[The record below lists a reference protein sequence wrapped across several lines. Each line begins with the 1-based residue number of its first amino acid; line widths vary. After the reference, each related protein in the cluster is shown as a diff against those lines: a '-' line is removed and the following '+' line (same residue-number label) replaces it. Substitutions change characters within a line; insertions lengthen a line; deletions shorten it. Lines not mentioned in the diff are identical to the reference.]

1 MNKNKIINSLS
12 NIRNLGECILETKTL
27 KEAFTEFSQGNF
39 TYEQVKYFYNKN
51 KEAIV
56 KEMAIHEKCSNC
68 GQYFY
73 PEEVEIVNLFNHCG
87 KRRIIDMRQ
96 KMSLFIIYCFPEY
109 TRLHC
114 GRLLL
119 RLLLL

>member
-56 KEMAIHEKCSNC
+56 KEMANRGKCSNC

-73 PEEVEIVNLFNHCG
+73 PEEVEIVNLFNHYGRRRTIDAILTLGISETVRKPAKRCPHCG
-87 KRRIIDMRQ
+87 K
-96 KMSLFIIYCFPEY
+96 IYIMDK
-109 TRLHC
+109 
-114 GRLLL
+114 
-119 RLLLL
+119 

>member
-56 KEMAIHEKCSNC
+56 KEMANRKKCSNC

-73 PEEVEIVNLFNHCG
+73 PEEIEVANLFNHCG
-87 KRRIIDMRQ
+87 RRRTIDAILTLGISEIVR
-96 KMSLFIIYCFPEY
+96 KPAEICP
-109 TRLHC
+109 HC
-114 GRLLL
+114 GKIYIMDK
-119 RLLLL
+119 